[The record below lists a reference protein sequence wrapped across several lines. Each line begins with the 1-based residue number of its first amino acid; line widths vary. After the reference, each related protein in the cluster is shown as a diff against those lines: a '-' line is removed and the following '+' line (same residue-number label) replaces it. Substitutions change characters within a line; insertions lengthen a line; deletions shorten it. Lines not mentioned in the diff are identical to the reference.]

1 MPGTALVTGARGFA
15 GRHLVDRL
23 RADGHEVLAPS
34 SDELDLLDAER
45 THRFVADTGPERVFH
60 LAALASVGKSWEE
73 PRRALFENQE
83 MALNV
88 LDAVR
93 QSVPSARVLLAGS
106 GEVYGAPGE
115 LPVSEDAQLRPQS
128 PYAASKA
135 AADLLGALYADA
147 WQLHVVRTRAFNHAG
162 PGQTDTYV
170 IGTIT
175 RQVAEAEAAGEREVV
190 LRTGNPDS
198 ARDFTDVRDVVGAY
212 SLAIDA
218 PPGAYNIASERAVTV
233 RELVD
238 IARGQTAIGIRHEVD
253 QARIRGHDVREVRGD
268 ATKLHRATGWQPEIP
283 LERTLADALEH
294 WRRALRAAPA

>member
-1 MPGTALVTGARGFA
+1 VPGTALVTGARGFA

-45 THRFVADTGPERVFH
+45 THRFVADTQPERVFH
-60 LAALASVGKSWEE
+60 LAALASVGKSWEA

-93 QSVPSARVLLAGS
+93 TSAPSAHVLLAGS
-106 GEVYGAPGE
+106 GEVYGAPSE
-115 LPVSEDAQLRPQS
+115 LPVSEDADLRPQS

-147 WQLHVVRTRAFNHAG
+147 WELDVVRTRAFNHAG
-162 PGQTDTYV
+162 PGQSDDYV

-175 RQVAEAEAAGEREVV
+175 RQIAEAEAAGEREVV
-190 LRTGNPDS
+190 LRTGNPES
-198 ARDFTDVRDVVGAY
+198 ARDFTDVRDVVAAY
-212 SLAIDA
+212 ALAIDA
-218 PPGAYNIASERAVTV
+218 PRGVYNVASGRAVTV
-233 RELVD
+233 RELVE
-238 IARGQTAIGIRHEVD
+238 TAQRETDIGITHEVD
-253 QARIRGHDVREVRGD
+253 QARIRRHDVREVRGE
-268 ATKLHRATGWQPEIP
+268 AAKLRKATGWQPEIP
-283 LERTLADALEH
+283 LERTIADALEH

>member
-1 MPGTALVTGARGFA
+1 VPGTALVTGARGFA

-45 THRFVADTGPERVFH
+45 THRFVADTQPERVFH
-60 LAALASVGKSWEE
+60 LAALASVGKSWEA

-93 QSVPSARVLLAGS
+93 TSAPSAHVLLAGS
-106 GEVYGAPGE
+106 GEVYGAPSE
-115 LPVSEDAQLRPQS
+115 LPVSEDADLRPQS

-147 WQLHVVRTRAFNHAG
+147 WELDVVRTRAFNHAG
-162 PGQTDTYV
+162 PGQSDDYV

-175 RQVAEAEAAGEREVV
+175 RQIAEAEAAGEREVV
-190 LRTGNPDS
+190 LRTGNPES
-198 ARDFTDVRDVVGAY
+198 ARDFTDVRDVVAAY
-212 SLAIDA
+212 ALAIDA
-218 PPGAYNIASERAVTV
+218 PRGVYNVASGRAVTV
-233 RELVD
+233 RELVE
-238 IARGQTAIGIRHEVD
+238 TAQRETDIGIRHEVD
-253 QARIRGHDVREVRGD
+253 QARIRRHDVREVRGE
-268 ATKLHRATGWQPEIP
+268 AAKLRKATGWQPEIP
-283 LERTLADALEH
+283 LERTIADALEH